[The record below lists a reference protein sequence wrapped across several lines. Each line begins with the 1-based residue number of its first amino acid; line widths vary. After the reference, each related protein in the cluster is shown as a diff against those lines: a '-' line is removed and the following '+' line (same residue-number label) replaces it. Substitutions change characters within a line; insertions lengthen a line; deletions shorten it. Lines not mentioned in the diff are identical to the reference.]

1 MKDLNLS
8 TSTTPGAAP
17 TYSEMLAKAVELKRA
32 LDRLPKE
39 EKFLFLLSPEA
50 AERLKAELPEA
61 LKLENVRVDTLG
73 IVTPGCYLKLPDT
86 RSTSIFDM
94 PLGIKP

>member
-1 MKDLNLS
+1 MKDLS
-8 TSTTPGAAP
+8 FCTSTVTQPARSVDEIRQSVLAIKAA
-17 TYSEMLAKAVELKRA
+17 
-32 LDRLPKE
+32 LPEQPK
-39 EKFLFLLSPEA
+39 EKFLLILSPEA

-61 LKLENVRVDTLG
+61 LELENVRIDTLG

-86 RSTSIFDM
+86 RSTSIFDI